1 MIKLNTSNEPIILFD
16 GVCNFCDHSV
26 QFVIRHD
33 KLDTFKFASLQSN
46 VGQELLKKYNLP
58 TENFDSFVLIRNN
71 KCYQKST
78 AALQVCR
85 GLGGIWRILYLL
97 IVIPRP
103 LRDGLYNLIAKNRY
117 KWFGKKDQCMIP
129 SPEVRKRFL

>member
-1 MIKLNTSNEPIILFD
+1 MNASNEPVILFD

-46 VGQELLKKYNLP
+46 VGQDLLKKYNLP

-85 GLGGIWRILYLL
+85 GLGGLWKILYLL

-103 LRDGLYNLIAKNRY
+103 LRDRFYNLVAKNRY

>member
-1 MIKLNTSNEPIILFD
+1 MNTSNRPILLFD
-16 GVCNFCDHSV
+16 GICNFCDQSV

-33 KLDTFKFASLQSN
+33 KLNTFKFAALQSN

-58 TENFDSFVLIRNN
+58 TENFDSFVFISNDR
-71 KCYQKST
+71 CYQKST
-78 AALQVCR
+78 AALHVCR

-103 LRDGLYNLIAKNRY
+103 LRDRFYNLVAKNRY

>member
-1 MIKLNTSNEPIILFD
+1 MNTSNRPILLFD
-16 GVCNFCDHSV
+16 GICNFCDQSV

-33 KLDTFKFASLQSN
+33 KLNTFKFAALQSK

-58 TENFDSFVLIRNN
+58 TENFDSFVFISNDR
-71 KCYQKST
+71 CYQKST
-78 AALQVCR
+78 AALHVCR

-103 LRDGLYNLIAKNRY
+103 LRDRFYNLVAKNRY

>member
-1 MIKLNTSNEPIILFD
+1 MNTSNEPILLFD
-16 GVCNFCDHSV
+16 GICHFCDHSV

-33 KLDTFKFASLQSN
+33 KLNTFKFAALQSN

-58 TENFDSFVLIRNN
+58 TENFDSFVFISNN

-85 GLGGIWRILYLL
+85 SLGGIWKILYLL

-103 LRDGLYNLIAKNRY
+103 LRDGLYNLVAKNRY
-117 KWFGKKDQCMIP
+117 NWFGKKDQCMVP
-129 SPEVRKRFL
+129 PPEVRKRFL